1 MKEIVN
7 IARKYVGTPFVHQG
21 RSPHGVDCLGLLI
34 MVANELNLHGRDG
47 LPLVAHDNL
56 NYSRNPDTENL
67 LNKLCACLTPKITPE
82 IGDIGLFKIDGNAQH
97 LAIISDYNN
106 DNLGLIHAYQNVN
119 AVVEHN
125 FSQNWKNRL
134 VQLFLIF

>member
-7 IARKYVGTPFVHQG
+7 IARKYIGIPFVHQG
-21 RSPHGVDCLGLLI
+21 RSSHGVDCLGLLI

-47 LPLVAHDNL
+47 LPLIAHDNL
-56 NYSRNPDTENL
+56 NYSRTPDAENL
-67 LNKLCACLTPKITPE
+67 FIKLCTCLTPKIIPE
-82 IGDIGLFKIDGNAQH
+82 IGDIALFKIDGNVQH

-106 DNLGLIHAYQNVN
+106 NSLGLIHAYQTAN

-125 FSQNWKNRL
+125 FSANWQKRL
-134 VQLFLIF
+134 VQLFTI